1 MNVFQLHQGAAL
13 GTVNSQLLRLAPNG
27 AKICIVEAIGD
38 ASDERLAEEVANL
51 LGKQRGSMVMEHKV
65 MGYQIGALPEF
76 RNKPYK
82 LYFMG

>member
-1 MNVFQLHQGAAL
+1 MNVFQITQGAAL

-27 AKICIVEAIGD
+27 AKLCIVEAIGD
-38 ASDERLAEEVANL
+38 ASDEQLAADVANL
-51 LGKQRGSMVMEHKV
+51 LGTHRSSMVMEQKV